1 MAQHTNTSKNFEAF
15 IPHFETFSNL
25 GYYKLMKPTSRTK
38 EILHYY
44 YRILVWIIFT
54 VYNVQHVLR
63 VIEVRNDIMDVV
75 NTMYVFLTLLNSLG
89 KQVAFNYRTKRV
101 DKIIDAIKGPVFA
114 PSNKYHD
121 KLMTRNASEMMVL
134 LRCYQLFAVF
144 LFVMWMAFPIMIRLS
159 GQEVSFSMYY
169 PFDTNKQ
176 PAFLLVV
183 IYVAIHVVWLSFA
196 TVSMDCLI
204 VAFYMQGRLQF
215 QMLRNNL
222 RHLVDTEDEIE
233 YGDDD
238 ETPTIP
244 HKDIHTDTF
253 KDLFQRRLVQC
264 VKRHQLTVWLVKET
278 ESIFAEALVM
288 QFIVVAWIICMTV
301 FKLVAVNVLS
311 AEFITM
317 IIYLACIL
325 IQLFLFCYYGTQ
337 LTHESDLV
345 SQAIYEAEWMVL
357 PPQMARP
364 LLIMMARCYQ
374 PISLY
379 IAYVVPMSIE
389 SFISV
394 VKSSYSLY
402 TFLDRK

>member
-1 MAQHTNTSKNFEAF
+1 MAQHTNTSKNFETF
-15 IPHFETFSNL
+15 IPHFETFANL
-25 GYYKLMKPTSRTK
+25 GYYKLMTPTSKTK

-44 YRILVWIIFT
+44 YRILVWFIFII
-54 VYNVQHVLR
+54 YNVQHVLR
-63 VIEVRNDIMDVV
+63 VRHDIMEVV
-75 NTMYVFLTLLNSLG
+75 NAMYVFLTLLNSLG

-101 DKIIDAIKGPVFA
+101 DKIVDAIKGPVFA
-114 PSNKYHD
+114 PTNKYHD
-121 KLMTRNASEMMVL
+121 KLLTRNSSEMIILM
-134 LRCYQLFAVF
+134 RCYQVMVVF
-144 LFVMWMAFPIMIRLS
+144 LFIMWMAYPIMIRLS

-169 PFDTNKQ
+169 PFDTSKQ

-183 IYVAIHVVWLSFA
+183 IYVAIHVAWLSFA

-204 VAFYMQGRLQF
+204 VAFYMQGRLQL
-215 QMLRNNL
+215 QILRNNL

-233 YGDDD
+233 YGEDD
-238 ETPTIP
+238 ETPTVP
-244 HKDIHTDTF
+244 HKEIHTDTF
-253 KDLFQRRLVQC
+253 KDLFQRRLTQC

-301 FKLVAVNVLS
+301 FKLVAVKILS

-325 IQLFLFCYYGTQ
+325 MQLFLFCYYGTQ
-337 LTHESDLV
+337 LTYESDLV
-345 SQAIYEAEWMVL
+345 SQAIYEAEWMAL
-357 PPQMARP
+357 PPHMARP
-364 LLIMMARCYQ
+364 LLIMMARCFQ

-379 IAYVVPMSIE
+379 IAYVVPMSID